1 MEQNSAPKAVF
12 PCPDAPRGIAPVAAI
27 TPRRNPRMIPDALIS
42 PDRFVT
48 RAAAQD
54 RLGAGVA
61 LVELAFDPLRYEPA
75 LYGAYGIEPPPA
87 LPGMAAKRQA
97 DFLAGRIS
105 AALALQALHLPAYDI
120 GAGTDRAPIWPP
132 GIAGAITHSHGRA
145 ACLVTSIP
153 NQLCGIDLERI
164 ATGTAL
170 DAIFAKCLSPREAA
184 LARADMGYPPEI
196 AATLLFSAKESI
208 FKALYPRVGRFF
220 GFSAAELLGAV
231 SQDCLQFQITEALHP
246 DVPQGFRVQLSYD
259 IRADHVLTWLVD
271 RPE

>member
-1 MEQNSAPKAVF
+1 MEQSFAPKAVF
-12 PCPDAPRGIAPVAAI
+12 LCPDAPGGIAPVTAI
-27 TPRRNPRMIPDALIS
+27 TPERNQRMIPAAQIS
-42 PDRFVT
+42 PDSFVT
-48 RAAAQD
+48 KATVRD
-54 RLGAGVA
+54 GLGAGVA
-61 LVELAFDPLRYEPA
+61 LVEMGFDPLRYDPA
-75 LYGAYGIEPPPA
+75 LFAAYGIEPPPA

-105 AALALQALHLPAYDI
+105 AALALQALHLPAHDI
-120 GAGTDRAPIWPP
+120 RTGTDRAPIWPQ
-132 GIAGAITHSHGRA
+132 GLAGAITHSHGRA
-145 ACLVTSIP
+145 ASLVTCVP
-153 NQLCGIDLERI
+153 NHLCGIDLERI

-170 DAIFAKCLSPREAA
+170 AAIVAKCLSAREAA

-231 SQDCLQFQITEALHP
+231 SQDSLQFQITEALHP
-246 DVPQGFRVQLSYD
+246 DVPQGFRVQVCYD
-259 IRADHVLTWLVD
+259 IRADHVLTWLVN